1 MKFIATLILNAIVT
15 LLLIAFCYNYLFFPF
30 FEKQIQL
37 LGQALST
44 GHHEQFDGI
53 PPTMIEIDKKIDDL
67 KAELEKNIAARSK
80 LKEVL
85 GEARKSATNSNASQ
99 ELPLTPEEIK
109 KDYGPPSKPIILF
122 SERTARPPTFADE
135 KRDHENA
142 FGKHATQ
149 QASKPNAS
157 QEQ

>member
-1 MKFIATLILNAIVT
+1 MKIVGKYLIRI
-15 LLLIAFCYNYLFFPF
+15 LFFLSLISGLLF
-30 FEKQIQL
+30 LHFEKQIQL
-37 LGQALST
+37 LGQALSA

-53 PPTMIEIDKKIDDL
+53 QPTMIEIDKKIDDL

-135 KRDHENA
+135 KRNHENA